1 MALGQ
6 ATTTTID
13 KLLKIRYPQ
22 SKIHEMA
29 YKNAALLGT
38 IKKDKK
44 FGGKK
49 TSITVNYGRSQG
61 SASFAKALAN
71 VTSDDDVAFEV
82 TRVRDYHIM
91 KMSSEAIEA
100 SQDNASALAKA
111 FDRAHKNGL
120 MSFGRSIS
128 QAIYRNGGGARG
140 RISSGSSVATATV
153 TLDEPEDVVHFEV
166 NLVVQASANDGT
178 SGALRNSGAEERI
191 VKVNRTDGTI
201 TCNSAAWNTTI
212 SAIATGDYL
221 FRSGDFG
228 ALISGLAAW
237 LPTTAPTGG
246 DNFFGVDRSA
256 DPTRLAG
263 QRYTASAGQS
273 KEDAIFDCATRL
285 AREGGD
291 ADKCLMNPVDFGAIA
306 KSLQGHATYEQT
318 KSTEANVFYDSIKIA
333 TPAGKLSLMHD
344 PNCPKGRFYMLQS
357 DTWTLGS
364 LKEVPHVV
372 QDDGK
377 MLERQSDSDGVM
389 WRVRMYGNVYCEAP
403 GLNAVGVFA

>member
-1 MALGQ
+1 
-6 ATTTTID
+6 
-13 KLLKIRYPQ
+13 
-22 SKIHEMA
+22 
-29 YKNAALLGT
+29 
-38 IKKDKK
+38 
-44 FGGKK
+44 
-49 TSITVNYGRSQG
+49 
-61 SASFAKALAN
+61 
-71 VTSDDDVAFEV
+71 
-82 TRVRDYHIM
+82 
-91 KMSSEAIEA
+91 
-100 SQDNASALAKA
+100 
-111 FDRAHKNGL
+111 
-120 MSFGRSIS
+120 
-128 QAIYRNGGGARG
+128 
-140 RISSGSSVATATV
+140 V